1 MRQYAFPRHEVV
13 ISVKKGRKLK
23 MELLLISFLCFN
35 LVTSSPVL
43 SDESQTLESQALE
56 VKPSVQVQGSK
67 FLLINT
73 YLTGGP
79 TIRQWPK
86 IIFPHPFFAEPT
98 NCKVF

>member
-1 MRQYAFPRHEVV
+1 
-13 ISVKKGRKLK
+13 

-43 SDESQTLESQALE
+43 SDESQSLESQALE
-56 VKPSVQVQGSK
+56 AKPSVQVQGSK

-98 NCKVF
+98 NCKVFERLVLLLGIFRIR

>member
-1 MRQYAFPRHEVV
+1 
-13 ISVKKGRKLK
+13 

-43 SDESQTLESQALE
+43 SDESQSLESQALE
-56 VKPSVQVQGSK
+56 AKPSVQVQGSK

-79 TIRQWPK
+79 TIRQWPE